1 MAEIITIKC
10 PHCKKRKKAERKSM
24 YFQNMGCL
32 IAIFHFFMLLLTG
45 FIWVGWLIGSYIYH
59 GKENLCL
66 TCKKKVADQH
76 II

>member
-1 MAEIITIKC
+1 
-10 PHCKKRKKAERKSM
+10 
-24 YFQNMGCL
+24 MGCL